1 MASEALLC
9 LENLSCVYPDGTPV
23 LRDLSLEI
31 RAGETWLVTG
41 VPGAGKSTL
50 LRHLNGLLRPTAGR
64 VMLRGADINRDK
76 KALRAAR
83 AAVGLALQFPEQ
95 QLFAPTVW
103 EDIAFAPRRQG
114 LDAEETAARVEEARL
129 MADLAPEVMTRS
141 PQTLSGGEKRRAA
154 LAGIIAA
161 RPSVLALDEPLAG
174 LDPLASRRLLARLRE
189 WRDGAKRAL
198 VIVTHDIEEA
208 TPLAERLLVLRTEK
222 TALTGHLPQVLL
234 QAETGLPPPV
244 MTRLAQA
251 LAARGVPVRQDIP
264 TVDGMA
270 AHLSALFAPSEELD
284 V

>member
-1 MASEALLC
+1 MASETLLC
-9 LENLSCVYPDGTPV
+9 LENLSYVYPDGTPA
-23 LRDLSLEI
+23 LRDLNLEI
-31 RAGETWLVTG
+31 RAGETWLVAG

-64 VMLRGADINRDK
+64 VLLRGADINRDK

-95 QLFAPTVW
+95 QLFAPTVG

-114 LDAEETAARVEEARL
+114 LNEEETAERVEEARL
-129 MADLAPEVMTRS
+129 MADLPPEVLPRS

-174 LDPLASRRLLARLRE
+174 LDPLTSRRLLVRLRE
-189 WRDGAKRAL
+189 WRDGAERAL
-198 VIVTHDIEEA
+198 IIVTHDIEEA
-208 TPLAERLLVLRTEK
+208 APLAERLLVLRTEK
-222 TALTGHLPQVLL
+222 TALTGRLPQALL

-244 MTRLAQA
+244 MTRLAQG

-270 AHLSALFAPSEELD
+270 AHLSALFAPDKEL
-284 V
+284 